1 MLEAYRLQLRSTQA
15 TKATSFQ
22 RISLKV
28 PYGVITLSERVYPDD
43 NEMKRKSSLG
53 FGPSLHSF
61 CQHYFTERGRISSSK
76 GMEVKDSKGSN
87 ALVEN

>member
-1 MLEAYRLQLRSTQA
+1 MLEAYHLQLRATQA
-15 TKATSFQ
+15 TKAASFQ
-22 RISLKV
+22 RISLKD

-61 CQHYFTERGRISSSK
+61 CQHYFTERGMM
-76 GMEVKDSKGSN
+76 GMEVKDSKGCN